1 MSVQTTFILTNVTSS
16 HIRALAAVIL
26 QRLKV
31 LLALTSSEGCAS
43 ESLKGEVHPRV
54 NIRYQLTFKLIKSVR
69 LSFVVHETFLEL
81 NSKLVFGL
89 NSWGRWGLVLNIEEK
104 QLKKTQN
111 GSIQLTCNAVY
122 CLSRWTTWRR
132 LWRRPTPSWRRTRPT
147 PTWPRTWTTT
157 RRCSTWRNIS
167 STTRSSRTKFVD
179 KPPSSW
185 SRSANRMCAE
195 L

>member
-89 NSWGRWGLVLNIEEK
+89 NS
-104 QLKKTQN
+104 
-111 GSIQLTCNAVY
+111 
-122 CLSRWTTWRR
+122 
-132 LWRRPTPSWRRTRPT
+132 
-147 PTWPRTWTTT
+147 
-157 RRCSTWRNIS
+157 
-167 STTRSSRTKFVD
+167 
-179 KPPSSW
+179 
-185 SRSANRMCAE
+185 
-195 L
+195 